1 MSKITFRH
9 SFHVLLAKKALSQ
22 ASSPP
27 FSIFVRM
34 KNKLFVMS
42 AASGAGKTTLKDKVI
57 GEFPDIVYSISATTR
72 SPREGEVNGVHY
84 FFKTKEEFEKLIK
97 ENGLIEWNEVHGNY
111 YGTPKFFVEDMLRQ
125 GKRVLFDLDVFG
137 KVNFDKVYPDA
148 TGILILP
155 PSEEELERRLR
166 GRGTDSEEVIR
177 LRLENAK
184 KEMEFA
190 KTKGKYEYTIVN
202 DDLERAANELRAI
215 LSQK

>member
-1 MSKITFRH
+1 MKSN
-9 SFHVLLAKKALSQ
+9 LL
-22 ASSPP
+22 
-27 FSIFVRM
+27 VR
-34 KNKLFVMS
+34 S
-42 AASGAGKTTLKDKVI
+42 AASGAAKTTRKDKVI

-72 SPREGEVNGVHY
+72 KPREGEVDGVHY

-97 ENGLIEWNEVHGNY
+97 EDGLIEWNEVHGNY
-111 YGTPKFFVEDMLRQ
+111 YGTPKSFVEKTLAE
-125 GKRVLFDLDVFG
+125 GNRVIFDLDVFG

-184 KEMEFA
+184 KETEFA
-190 KTKGKYEYTIVN
+190 KTKGKYE
-202 DDLERAANELRAI
+202 
-215 LSQK
+215 

>member
-1 MSKITFRH
+1 
-9 SFHVLLAKKALSQ
+9 
-22 ASSPP
+22 
-27 FSIFVRM
+27 M

-72 SPREGEVNGVHY
+72 SPREGEIDGVHY
-84 FFKTKEEFEKLIK
+84 FFKTKEEFEQMIK
-97 ENGLIEWNEVHGNY
+97 DDALVEYNLVHGNY

-125 GKRVLFDLDVFG
+125 GKRVLFDIDVFG
-137 KVNFDKVYPDA
+137 KVNFDKVYPEA

-190 KTKGKYEYTIVN
+190 KTQGKYEYTIVN
-202 DDLERAANELRAI
+202 DDLEKAANELRAI
-215 LSQK
+215 LKG

>member
-1 MSKITFRH
+1 
-9 SFHVLLAKKALSQ
+9 
-22 ASSPP
+22 
-27 FSIFVRM
+27 
-34 KNKLFVMS
+34 MS

-72 SPREGEVNGVHY
+72 KTREGEVDGVHY

-97 ENGLIEWNEVHGNY
+97 EDGLIEWNEVHGNY

-190 KTKGKYEYTIVN
+190 KTKGKYEYTIIN
-202 DDLERAANELRAI
+202 DDLERAADELRAI
-215 LSQK
+215 LKQK

>member
-1 MSKITFRH
+1 
-9 SFHVLLAKKALSQ
+9 
-22 ASSPP
+22 
-27 FSIFVRM
+27 M

-72 SPREGEVNGVHY
+72 KPREGEVDGVHY

-97 ENGLIEWNEVHGNY
+97 EDGLIEWNEVHGNY

-190 KTKGKYEYTIVN
+190 KTKGKYEYTIIN
-202 DDLERAANELRAI
+202 DDLERAADELRAI
-215 LSQK
+215 LRNR

>member
-1 MSKITFRH
+1 
-9 SFHVLLAKKALSQ
+9 
-22 ASSPP
+22 
-27 FSIFVRM
+27 
-34 KNKLFVMS
+34 MS

-72 SPREGEVNGVHY
+72 KPREGEVDGVHY
-84 FFKTKEEFEKLIK
+84 FFKTKEAFEKLIQ

-111 YGTPKFFVEDMLRQ
+111 YGTPKFFVEDMLKQ

-137 KVNFDKVYPDA
+137 KVNFDKVYPEA

-166 GRGTDSEEVIR
+166 SRGTDSEESIQTR
-177 LRLENAK
+177 LKNAK

-190 KTKGKYEYTIVN
+190 KTQGKYEYTIVN
-202 DDLERAANELRAI
+202 DDLEKAADQLRKS
-215 LSQK
+215 LSA

>member
-1 MSKITFRH
+1 
-9 SFHVLLAKKALSQ
+9 
-22 ASSPP
+22 
-27 FSIFVRM
+27 M

-72 SPREGEVNGVHY
+72 KPREGEVNGVHY

-97 ENGLIEWNEVHGNY
+97 EDGLIEWNEVHGNY
-111 YGTPKFFVEDMLRQ
+111 YGTPKFFVEDMLQQ

-166 GRGTDSEEVIR
+166 GRGTDSEEVLR

-190 KTKGKYEYTIVN
+190 KTKGKYEYIIVN
-202 DDLERAANELRAI
+202 DDLEKAANELRTI
-215 LSQK
+215 LKG

>member
-1 MSKITFRH
+1 
-9 SFHVLLAKKALSQ
+9 
-22 ASSPP
+22 
-27 FSIFVRM
+27 M

-84 FFKTKEEFEKLIK
+84 FFKTKEEFEQMIK
-97 ENGLIEWNEVHGNY
+97 DDALVEYNLVHGNY

-125 GKRVLFDLDVFG
+125 GKRVLFDIDVFG
-137 KVNFDKVYPDA
+137 KVNFDKVYPEA

-190 KTKGKYEYTIVN
+190 KTKGKYEHIIVN
-202 DDLERAANELRAI
+202 DDLEKAANELRSI
-215 LSQK
+215 LKE

>member
-1 MSKITFRH
+1 MR
-9 SFHVLLAKKALSQ
+9 
-22 ASSPP
+22 
-27 FSIFVRM
+27 
-34 KNKLFVMS
+34 NKLFVMS

-72 SPREGEVNGVHY
+72 KPREGEVDGVHY

-97 ENGLIEWNEVHGNY
+97 EDGLIEWNEVHGNY

-125 GKRVLFDLDVFG
+125 GKRVIFDLDVFG

-190 KTKGKYEYTIVN
+190 KTKGKYEYTIIN
-202 DDLERAANELRAI
+202 DDLEKAADELRAI
-215 LSQK
+215 LKNR

>member
-1 MSKITFRH
+1 
-9 SFHVLLAKKALSQ
+9 
-22 ASSPP
+22 
-27 FSIFVRM
+27 M

-72 SPREGEVNGVHY
+72 KPREGEVDGVHY

-97 ENGLIEWNEVHGNY
+97 EDGLIEWNEVHGNY

-166 GRGTDSEEVIR
+166 GRGTDSEDVIR

-190 KTKGKYEYTIVN
+190 KTKGKYEYTIIN
-202 DDLERAANELRAI
+202 DDLERAADELRAI
-215 LSQK
+215 LRNR

>member
-1 MSKITFRH
+1 
-9 SFHVLLAKKALSQ
+9 
-22 ASSPP
+22 
-27 FSIFVRM
+27 M

-72 SPREGEVNGVHY
+72 KPREGEVNGVHY
-84 FFKTKEEFEKLIK
+84 FFKTKEEFEQMIK
-97 ENGLIEWNEVHGNY
+97 DDALVEYNLVHGNY

-125 GKRVLFDLDVFG
+125 GKRVLFDIDVFG
-137 KVNFDKVYPDA
+137 KVNFDKVYPEA

-190 KTKGKYEYTIVN
+190 KTKGKYEHIIVN
-202 DDLERAANELRAI
+202 DDLEIAADELRAI
-215 LSQK
+215 LKGE